1 MIIKRDFYLNQLIE
15 RMHNGMIKV
24 ITGLRRSG
32 KSYLMNK
39 LFYEYLKSIGIDDD
53 HIIMLQFD
61 VEENENLLDRHVL
74 AEYLRNRLSDNEQ
87 YYFLLDEIQEVDQ
100 FEKVLNSFL
109 RKENVDL
116 YVTGSN
122 SRFLS
127 TDIKTE
133 LRGRGDEIHVY
144 PLSFAEFYSAKQG
157 NIDDVWNEYMIYGGL
172 PMILSRPS
180 DEQKSKYLKDLFDET
195 YIKDIV
201 ERNKVKNISELEE
214 LIDLMAS
221 SVGSLANPN
230 RISNTFLSVKK
241 TTVDPQTVKNYL
253 MHLENA
259 FLLSEVKRYDVKGRK
274 YINTP
279 LKYYFEDIG
288 LRNARL
294 NFRQLEEPHLM
305 ENIVYSELRMR
316 GYNIDVGVVETNERE
331 EDRYIRKQLEIDF
344 IANKGNDKFYIQVSQ
359 GLSVPGKRE
368 QEIASLIKVRDGF
381 KKVLI
386 RKDNPISYI
395 DEDGIYNLNLYDFLL
410 GRKDLNNQ
418 RSAVLKTML

>member
-172 PMILSRPS
+172 PIILSRPS

-274 YINTP
+274 YISTP

-410 GRKDLNNQ
+410 GRKDLNN
-418 RSAVLKTML
+418 

>member
-172 PMILSRPS
+172 PIILSRPS

-410 GRKDLNNQ
+410 GRKDLNN
-418 RSAVLKTML
+418 

>member
-144 PLSFAEFYSAKQG
+144 PLSFVEFYSAKQG

-172 PMILSRPS
+172 PIILSRPS

-316 GYNIDVGVVETNERE
+316 AYNIDVGVVETNERE

-410 GRKDLNNQ
+410 GRKDLNN
-418 RSAVLKTML
+418 

>member
-214 LIDLMAS
+214 LIDVMAS

-316 GYNIDVGVVETNERE
+316 GYSIDVGVVETNERE

-410 GRKDLNNQ
+410 GRKDLNN
-418 RSAVLKTML
+418 

>member
-214 LIDLMAS
+214 LIDVMAS

-410 GRKDLNNQ
+410 GRKDLNN
-418 RSAVLKTML
+418 

>member
-15 RMHNGMIKV
+15 RMHNGMIIV
-24 ITGLRRSG
+24 ITGLSRSG

-39 LFYEYLKSIGIDDD
+39 LFYEYLKSIGIDDA

-172 PMILSRPS
+172 PIILSRPS

-201 ERNKVKNISELEE
+201 ERNKVKNISELEK
-214 LIDLMAS
+214 LIDVMAS

-410 GRKDLNNQ
+410 GRKDLNN
-418 RSAVLKTML
+418 

>member
-172 PMILSRPS
+172 PIILSRPS

-381 KKVLI
+381 KKVHI

-410 GRKDLNNQ
+410 GRKDLNN
-418 RSAVLKTML
+418 